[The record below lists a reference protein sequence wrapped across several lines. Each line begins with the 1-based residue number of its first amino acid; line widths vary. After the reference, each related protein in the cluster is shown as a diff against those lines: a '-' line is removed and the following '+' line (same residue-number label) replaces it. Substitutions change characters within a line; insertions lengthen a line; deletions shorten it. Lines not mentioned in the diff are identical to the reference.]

1 MALRKTWQITA
12 LWLGIGWSLLWSV
25 LLSELPVIQQLDLW
39 QYDRLIPH
47 THSRTPPPEIVLVT
61 INQTDLKTWGLTNQ
75 PTIYSNLVNRL
86 LNAGAAVVVMNL
98 QPNWVQTSDHAD
110 NPIATLI
117 QCHSD
122 RIVLVLPTT
131 SATQPN
137 PNEWRSYEYFL
148 PTTDKG
154 KPLFPPQSILGFAE
168 YEPEAKNPQSIR
180 STARQASLSGQFT
193 LSQNLERIQALD
205 SAALLALKKFQLQK
219 QSLRIPQTPIQI
231 DLSKK
236 SQRQAGCLPYK
247 SYWKGLIHF
256 WGATGTFPTIEAQS
270 ILSNNSSISQV
281 RNKIVLV
288 GFSDMN
294 NPDSF
299 AIRSPFGEL
308 MPAVELQAN
317 LLASLLTGSFYQTVP
332 SWLQKVLIVLGGVL
346 ISQWVFFG
354 KLNYPARKEYWYWL
368 YPTLG
373 LSGFVFISLV
383 LFGQGWFL
391 PVTLPLLTWMATIAS
406 VFICLLLG
414 VQKDLIEQQQCEID
428 RLHSI
433 EQSAAISQ
441 ARKMLNRIA
450 ANIHEG
456 PLQELKLIMDRLEML
471 QFNKEEASNLD
482 PVLDQL
488 EDLGHQLR
496 EQLEIART
504 ITLEITPELKAGLD
518 VGIKAKLQQLINSR
532 ELTLKVIP
540 QLQPIEEPESN
551 SLWLE
556 AREDIYHF
564 FCEAIC
570 NVIRHAQ
577 PPYGTATQ
585 VQVSLSQQNQ
595 HCNLII
601 ENDGVKLEPLNMTRT
616 RGGYGMKLMKVIASE
631 LPQGNFEYVT
641 LPKGGMR
648 IKLSWNQIFN

>member
-47 THSRTPPPEIVLVT
+47 THSRTPPPQIVLVT
-61 INQTDLKTWGLTNQ
+61 ISQTDLKTWGLTNQ

-86 LNAGAAVVVMNL
+86 LDAGAAVVVMNL

-117 QCHSD
+117 QRHRS
-122 RIVLVLPTT
+122 RIILVLPTS

-148 PTTDKG
+148 PSTDKG

-193 LSQNLERIQALD
+193 LTQNLERIQTLD
-205 SAALLALKKFQLQK
+205 SAALLALKKFHLQK
-219 QSLRIPQTPIQI
+219 QLPYIPQTPIQI
-231 DLSKK
+231 
-236 SQRQAGCLPYK
+236 Y
-247 SYWKGLIHF
+247 F

-294 NPDSF
+294 NPDTF
-299 AIRSPFGEL
+299 AIRSPFGKL
-308 MPAVELQAN
+308 IPAVELQAN

-332 SWLQKVLIVLGGVL
+332 NWLQKVLIVLGGVL

-391 PVTLPLLTWMATIAS
+391 PVTLPLLTWIATIAS

-595 HCNLII
+595 HCTLTI
-601 ENDGVKLEPLNMTRT
+601 ENDGAKLEPSNMSRT

-631 LPQGNFEYVT
+631 LPKGNLEYVT

-648 IKLSWNQIFN
+648 IELSWNQIFN

>member
-1 MALRKTWQITA
+1 MVLRKAWQRTA

-39 QYDRLIPH
+39 QYDRLIPL
-47 THSRTPPPEIVLVT
+47 THPRTPPPEIVLVT
-61 INQTDLKTWGLTNQ
+61 INQANLKTRGLANQ

-86 LNAGAAVVVMNL
+86 LNAGAAVVMLNL
-98 QPNWVQTSDHAD
+98 LPHWVQTSDRPN

-117 QCHSD
+117 QHNRD

-148 PTTDKG
+148 PATDKG

-193 LSQNLERIQALD
+193 LSHNLDRIQALD
-205 SAALLALKKFQLQK
+205 SAALLALKKFKLQK
-219 QSLRIPQTPIQI
+219 QPLRTPQTPIQ
-231 DLSKK
+231 
-236 SQRQAGCLPYK
+236 
-247 SYWKGLIHF
+247 IHF
-256 WGATGTFPTIEAQS
+256 WGATGTFPSLEVRS
-270 ILSNNSSISQV
+270 LLSNSASIAKV

-294 NPDSF
+294 NPDTF

-317 LLASLLTGSFYQTVP
+317 LLASLLTESFYQTVP
-332 SWLQKVLIVLGGVL
+332 CWLQKVLIVLGGIL
-346 ISQWVFFG
+346 ISEWVFFG
-354 KLNYPARKEYWYWL
+354 KLNSRARKKYWYWL
-368 YPTLG
+368 YPALG
-373 LSGFVFISLV
+373 LSGFGFISLM

-391 PVTLPLLTWMATIAS
+391 PVTLPLLTWIITIAS
-406 VFICLLLG
+406 VFISLLLG
-414 VQKDLIEQQQCEID
+414 VQKDLINQQQCEID

-433 EQSAAISQ
+433 EQTAAISQ
-441 ARKMLNRIA
+441 ARKMLHRIA

-456 PLQELKLIMDRLEML
+456 PLQELKLVMDRLEML
-471 QFNKEEASNLD
+471 QFNREEEASNLD

-488 EDLGHQLR
+488 EDLGHHLR
-496 EQLEIART
+496 EQLEVART

-518 VGIKAKLQQLINSR
+518 IGIKAKLQQLISSR

-595 HCNLII
+595 HCTLAI
-601 ENDGVKLEPLNMTRT
+601 ENDGAKVEPSVFQLSTMSRT

-631 LPQGNFEYVT
+631 LPKGNFEYVT
-641 LPKGGMR
+641 LPRGGMR
-648 IKLSWNQIFN
+648 VELSWNQIFN